1 MARRKGHD
9 PSQLTAEEQKA
20 QQVAVAQEYI
30 ELIGHSQRHI
40 GDYYNIPAGFENW
53 HIVRCG
59 DRNTAAAAAMAQRL
73 ERMGYKRAPSGI
85 MCRGFEEFDGREGIY
100 VWAPPEVRQMHA
112 ERRQLADMAI
122 RKNLNESFAGT
133 LGSLQSI
140 PGQVTTGSA
149 TSSNPSEALNQAKAQ
164 LKG

>member
-1 MARRKGHD
+1 MARKRGHD
-9 PSQLTAEEQKA
+9 PESLTSEEQKA

-30 ELIGHSQRHI
+30 ELVGHTQRHI
-40 GDYYNIPAGFENW
+40 GDYYNIPQGFENW

-85 MCRGFEEFDGREGIY
+85 MCRGFEEYDGREGVY

-112 ERRQLADMAI
+112 ERRQLADASI
-122 RKNLNESFAGT
+122 RRNLNDSFAGT

-140 PGQVTTGSA
+140 PGKVTTGSA
-149 TSSNPSEALNQAKAQ
+149 TNSNPAEAMREAKAV
-164 LKG
+164 LK

>member
-1 MARRKGHD
+1 MARKKGHH

-20 QQVAVAQEYI
+20 PQVAVAQEYI

-40 GDYYNIPAGFENW
+40 GDYYNIPAGFEHW

-59 DRNTAAAAAMAQRL
+59 DKDTAAALAMAQRL
-73 ERMGYKRAPSGI
+73 ERMGYKRAPRGI
-85 MCRGFEEFDGREGIY
+85 MCRGFEEFDGRDGIY

-122 RKNLNESFAGT
+122 RKNLNDSFAGT

-149 TSSNPSEALNQAKAQ
+149 TSANPSEALNQAKAQ

>member
-9 PSQLTAEEQKA
+9 PSQLSSEEQRA

-30 ELIGHSQRHI
+30 ELVGHTQRNI
-40 GDYYNIPAGFENW
+40 GDYYNIPAGFEHW

-59 DRNTAAAAAMAQRL
+59 DKDTAAALAMAQRL

-85 MCRGFEEFDGREGIY
+85 MCRGFEEFDGRDGIY

-122 RKNLNESFAGT
+122 RKNLDQSFAGT

-140 PGQVTTGSA
+140 QGNVK
-149 TSSNPSEALNQAKAQ
+149 TSSVTDSSPAAAMKRAKTE

>member
-1 MARRKGHD
+1 MARKRGHD
-9 PSQLTAEEQKA
+9 PDSLTSEEQKA

-30 ELIGHSQRHI
+30 ELVGHTQRHI

-85 MCRGFEEFDGREGIY
+85 MCRGFEEYDGREGVY

-112 ERRQLADMAI
+112 ERRQLADASI
-122 RKNLNESFAGT
+122 RRNLNDSFAGT
-133 LGSLQSI
+133 LGSLQNI
-140 PGQVTTGSA
+140 KGTVTTGSA
-149 TSSNPSEALNQAKAQ
+149 TSTNPAEAVRQAKAS
-164 LKG
+164 LK